1 MSTARRSLTA
11 TALAFL
17 LVAVGVFSIWLV
29 TGSGIFASASPLLS
43 GPLPAAAGAGATE
56 TGSDADLPFAASIQ
70 VAQPRNPFAPLT
82 SEPPQTTSTLPGQ
95 TTTTVTTQ
103 PGETTTTEP
112 GATTTTTEGFQPQ
125 GTRVVL
131 LEIREEGGV
140 DKAVV
145 TVDGVTY
152 VVGVGETFAESFKV
166 VSLAE
171 SSVVFLYGDSAFTLA
186 IGQAILK

>member
-17 LVAVGVFSIWLV
+17 LVAVGVFSIWLL

-43 GPLPAAAGAGATE
+43 GPLPAAAGAGATG
-56 TGSDADLPFAASIQ
+56 TGSEADLPFAASIQ

-95 TTTTVTTQ
+95 TTTTATTQ
-103 PGETTTTEP
+103 PGQTTTTEP
-112 GATTTTTEGFQPQ
+112 GATTTTEGFQPQ

-131 LEIREEGGV
+131 LEIREEAGV

-145 TVDGVTY
+145 TVDGVTHL
-152 VVGVGETFAESFKV
+152 VGVGETFAGSFKV

-171 SSVVFLYGDSAFTLA
+171 SSGVFLYGDSAFTLA